1 MITLFAC
8 PKPFTDPHI
17 SLIQRNA
24 IASWLALRPRPTVI
38 LFGDEEGVAEV
49 CEELGLV
56 HVPGVARNSA
66 GTPLVNDV
74 FRQAE
79 LMAPDRVVCYVNAD
93 IILMDDFLDAVRLCA
108 ARRDHWMM
116 GGRPW
121 DVAVKQVLTCSS
133 GWQHELRD
141 HVLRDGR
148 LRWAGACDYF
158 VYSKGLWGEL
168 PPFALGRSY
177 FDLALLRLARRRGA
191 ALVDATDG
199 VTAVHQSHPYPAHLG
214 GDHYITNPEALE
226 NVRLAGGWEHIYTW
240 GNATHRMTGSGIR
253 RFWPGTL
260 KCWGYFSPRMRR
272 FQKSFWYP
280 GLAITK
286 PVRSRLGIGRD
297 NLVKVVAP
305 LNRLF
310 RRKTGAPDLG
320 PFPQ

>member
-8 PKPFTDPHI
+8 PKPFRDPHI

-24 IASWLALRPRPTVI
+24 IASWMALQPRPTII
-38 LFGDEEGVAEV
+38 LFGDEAGVAEV

-56 HVPGVARNSA
+56 HVAGVARNAA

-79 LMAPDRVVCYVNAD
+79 SMTPDKVVGYVNAD

-121 DVAVKQVLTCSS
+121 DVAVRHLLPYST
-133 GWQHELRD
+133 GWQRPFRD
-141 HVLRDGR
+141 HALRDGR

-177 FDLALLRLARRRGA
+177 FDLALLHLARKRGA
-191 ALVDATDG
+191 ALIDATDG

-214 GDHYITNPEALE
+214 GDNYTTNPEALE
-226 NVRLAGGWEHIYTW
+226 NVRLAGGWERIYTL
-240 GNATHRMTGSGIR
+240 GNATHRLTASGLSR
-253 RFWPGTL
+253 YWPGTL
-260 KCWGYFSPRMRR
+260 RRWGHFSPKMRGWDS
-272 FQKSFWYP
+272 KFWYP
-280 GLAITK
+280 ALAVTK
-286 PVRSRLGIGRD
+286 PVRRRLGLGRD
-297 NLVKVVAP
+297 NL
-305 LNRLF
+305 LLLGSRLGRLF
-310 RRKTGAPDLG
+310 RGKAAIL
-320 PFPQ
+320 